1 MGFISDLN
9 LLERTTIIII
19 IIIRMHRWHRNIHFY
34 NMLIDFAIYHVL
46 LAKNLVLSETERL
59 RKMDKS
65 DMQAH
70 IAIATRRK
78 FKVGFNFA

>member
-1 MGFISDLN
+1 
-9 LLERTTIIII
+9 
-19 IIIRMHRWHRNIHFY
+19 
-34 NMLIDFAIYHVL
+34 MLIDFAIYHVP